1 MRISLC
7 RCRAMWTFG
16 KLLCIS
22 DNQGWITWRFPETGV
37 PPVIIHF
44 FMAFSFIN
52 HPFLGNPQAP
62 GLWKLPHWIMV
73 QLLQLLQP
81 QWSQAADCCVARVL
95 VQCQTPDA
103 WLYPSRHAEVRHYT
117 FSSHLF
123 APLRTSSHRR
133 IQVVNTGGPFAG
145 ACQPSGCKYCNDD
158 ATLSGHWPQ
167 LFGFSPL
174 AKQSVEHPSNIR
186 RSSKWFFPKST
197 RI

>member
-1 MRISLC
+1 
-7 RCRAMWTFG
+7 
-16 KLLCIS
+16 
-22 DNQGWITWRFPETGV
+22 
-37 PPVIIHF
+37 
-44 FMAFSFIN
+44 MAFSFIN

-81 QWSQAADCCVARVL
+81 SAPGPRIAAVVTGCGLLCGPGTGTMSDARRMAL
-95 VQCQTPDA
+95 PFKTC
-103 WLYPSRHAEVRHYT
+103 R
-117 FSSHLF
+117 SSSLHVLF

-197 RI
+197 RIGGLQPSNSS